1 MRRFAFPALGLLVL
15 LAALAGAGP
24 WLLLADRTEA
34 AIADWV
40 AARRAEGFAIAHS
53 GIEVGGFPTRVAVT
67 IARPEVVRP
76 GPGGAL
82 SWSGPAATFAASPW
96 RSEVVDFTL
105 PGVQQAQLS
114 GRQPATNL
122 RIMVRDVSG
131 MLGPDDQARGW
142 VLTAAGRDLGIAPY
156 SVGQPVLHAPAVRL
170 RLSTPEPF
178 APRAPLD
185 FGIEID
191 RLAVPEPTGLFGA
204 TIDRLVVTGTLTPL
218 PADLT
223 ADALTAWRAAG
234 GAVVLHQG
242 ALLWGP
248 LAAELTGRLTLD
260 AALRPQGSLSAR
272 IHGYDAAIDILVRSG
287 RIPAGNAAPLKLLA
301 RLLAARSGD
310 GATEVPVRLEDGWL
324 SVGPI
329 RIAPL
334 PALAAPTATAET
346 G

>member
-1 MRRFAFPALGLLVL
+1 
-15 LAALAGAGP
+15 
-24 WLLLADRTEA
+24 
-34 AIADWV
+34 
-40 AARRAEGFAIAHS
+40 
-53 GIEVGGFPTRVAVT
+53 
-67 IARPEVVRP
+67 
-76 GPGGAL
+76 
-82 SWSGPAATFAASPW
+82 
-96 RSEVVDFTL
+96 
-105 PGVQQAQLS
+105 
-114 GRQPATNL
+114 
-122 RIMVRDVSG
+122 
-131 MLGPDDQARGW
+131 
-142 VLTAAGRDLGIAPY
+142 
-156 SVGQPVLHAPAVRL
+156 
-170 RLSTPEPF
+170 
-178 APRAPLD
+178 
-185 FGIEID
+185 
-191 RLAVPEPTGLFGA
+191 PTGLFGA